1 MDIEKVDGVPIARV
15 HEDIDAASV
24 TAIRQQLA
32 DALGPDALGL
42 VIDLSEVRYLD
53 SAGIDMLLRLGDRLD
68 QRRAYLSLVI
78 PDDSQLKRLAD
89 LVGLPKAVAVHP
101 SLPAALGEA
110 AKMQAEQGEAPRPD
124 SDRVT

>member
-78 PDDSQLKRLAD
+78 PEDSQLKRLAN
-89 LVGLPKAVAVHP
+89 LVGLPKAVAIHQ
-101 SLPAALGEA
+101 SLPVALGEA
-110 AKMQAEQGEAPRPD
+110 AKTQAEQGEAPRPD